1 MDKNTLFKI
10 EDLSAAF
17 KIDGKMV
24 NVIDGI
30 NFEIKK
36 GEILGIAGESG
47 SGKSVTSKCIMQ
59 LISEPGKITGGRIL
73 LENGDD
79 VVQYTDKQRR
89 SYRGKKVAMIFQE
102 PMTSLNPVFTCK
114 DQIMEA
120 IRLHQ
125 DVSKKDAEKRV
136 LEMLKLVG
144 IPSPELRMNCYPFE
158 LSGGMRQRMMIAM
171 ALCCNPELLIADE
184 PTTALD
190 PTIEAQI
197 LDLIRSI
204 QKERQMSVL
213 FITHDLAVVAELCH
227 RVIIMYAGR
236 IMESA
241 SVEEIFEKPLHPY
254 TQGLMKAIPKIDQTE
269 EWLYNIPGHVPALAD
284 IPKGCVFSNRC
295 PHATEKC
302 FNERPQPKE
311 VSEGHIVSCWLTTEA

>member
-1 MDKNTLFKI
+1 MESRWIST
-10 EDLSAAF
+10 
-17 KIDGKMV
+17 
-24 NVIDGI
+24 
-30 NFEIKK
+30 
-36 GEILGIAGESG
+36 ILGIAGESG

-59 LISEPGKITGGRIL
+59 LISDPGKVMGGQIL
-73 LENGDD
+73 LKNGED
-79 VVQYTDKQRR
+79 VLSYNKWQRQ
-89 SYRGKKVAMIFQE
+89 SYRGKTVSMIFQE

-120 IRLHQ
+120 ILLHQ
-125 DVSKKDAEKRV
+125 DVTKKEAERRV

-197 LDLIRSI
+197 LDLIRTI
-204 QKERQMSVL
+204 QRERKMSVL

-236 IMESA
+236 IMEIA
-241 SVEEIFEKPLHPY
+241 TVEEIFENPIHPY
-254 TQGLMKAIPKIDQTE
+254 TKSSLSLSFP
-269 EWLYNIPGHVPALAD
+269 
-284 IPKGCVFSNRC
+284 
-295 PHATEKC
+295 
-302 FNERPQPKE
+302 
-311 VSEGHIVSCWLTTEA
+311 